1 MGTTWSIQL
10 FARGHQPASRIQSDV
25 AELLERIEGQMSHY
39 RRDSDL
45 GRFNASRGGRWVSI
59 PLEMFQVLNASV
71 DVALESGGAFDPTLG
86 RLVSIWGFGP
96 GAPAGSPPGE
106 QEILK
111 GLFNCGWS
119 RLLLDRRRRRVWQP
133 GGIQL
138 NLSSVAKGYA
148 VDQTAKLLDRLGIE
162 NYLVEF
168 GGELRSRGVKL
179 NGQPWWIAIEQPPGS
194 TGFPGVVLALCGQS
208 VATSGDYRRCFT
220 HNGAIYSHTIDPR
233 TGKPAS
239 GSLASVTVIHED
251 CIFADAYSTALLV
264 MGPSEGRAFA
274 EDRGLAAFFVHR
286 SPDGFEHFCSTEFQT
301 MLD

>member
-106 QEILK
+106 QEILE

-138 NLSSVAKGYA
+138 NLSSIAKGYA

-194 TGFPGVVLALCGQS
+194 TGFPEVVLPCADSQW
-208 VATSGDYRRCFT
+208 RPP
-220 HNGAIYSHTIDPR
+220 AIT
-233 TGKPAS
+233 
-239 GSLASVTVIHED
+239 
-251 CIFADAYSTALLV
+251 ADALPTMVQSTRT
-264 MGPSEGRAFA
+264 PSTRARA
-274 EDRGLAAFFVHR
+274 SRPPGAWLR
-286 SPDGFEHFCSTEFQT
+286 SR
-301 MLD
+301 